1 VYFIGANARRMLS
14 SRVWLPIVV
23 AALSGAAPSPAPRSK
38 APAPSA
44 EQIHW
49 PDGTTRLSFE
59 DLEGVTLLQATAT
72 GADGRDTSGTFVLD
86 TGAGFIALDHALAI
100 RLGISR
106 PPVSNE
112 VDFTESP
119 LPRLRL
125 GDLEIAQAQA
135 LTFDAGVIRDVT
147 DRPVLGLFGQQPMND
162 RALWIDYESKHL
174 SLVPAASNVH
184 QAEAAAQVAASR
196 QIVGSLV
203 SSHASALPFRIAAGG
218 KVLLQTRVAPRHGA
232 PSDWL
237 TFVFDTGATKCAL
250 FVTSDAHDPT
260 ASWSPAIHALQTPT
274 LLGKSAASLVRAA
287 RVEVRGSAADT
298 PVHAPDVDV
307 LLVDSPLGS
316 ELSRVAGETV
326 SGLLGYSFLRR
337 FRVVCDYPH
346 RVLWLDPVI
355 HFQDDRPYEHSHAGI
370 QLERRD
376 GVIHVMSVARP
387 SPAEKAGI
395 LPGDEV
401 VEVEHVHAAEASL
414 TQLGRLMEG
423 KPGTSLS
430 LTIRRG
436 EQETSYRLKRQRL
449 L

>member
-1 VYFIGANARRMLS
+1 VFCLGANARRVRS
-14 SRVWLPIVV
+14 GRVWLLVV
-23 AALSGAAPSPAPRSK
+23 AAALGGAAPSAARRSTTPAPNV
-38 APAPSA
+38 

-49 PDGTTRLSFE
+49 PDGTTRLPFE
-59 DLEGVTLLQATAT
+59 DLEGVTLLEATAT
-72 GADGRDTSGTFVLD
+72 GVDGRDTTGTFVLD

-100 RLGISR
+100 RLGIASA
-106 PPVSNE
+106 PVSSE
-112 VDFTESP
+112 IDFTASP
-119 LPRLRL
+119 LPRLRI
-125 GDLEIAQAQA
+125 GDLEIAQAQT
-135 LTFDAGVIRDVT
+135 LRFDAEVIRDVT

-162 RALWIDYESKHL
+162 RALWIDYGSKRL
-174 SLVPAASNVH
+174 ALVPASSGNQGDAVS
-184 QAEAAAQVAASR
+184 ALAASR
-196 QIVGSLV
+196 QVVGALV
-203 SSHASALPFRIAAGG
+203 SSNAIAVPFRIAAGG
-218 KVLLQTRVAPRHGA
+218 KVLIQTRVVPRLGA

-250 FVTSDAHDPT
+250 FIGDDPRDPT
-260 ASWSPAIHALQTPT
+260 AAWGPAIHALQTPT
-274 LLGKSAASLVRAA
+274 LLGKSAASLVRAL
-287 RVEVRGSAADT
+287 RVEVRGSPKET
-298 PVHAPDVDV
+298 PVAAPDVDV
-307 LLVDSPLGS
+307 LLVNSPLGR

-326 SGLLGYSFLRR
+326 GGLLGYSFLRR

-355 HFQDDRPYEHSHAGI
+355 HFQDDHPYEHSHAGI

-387 SPAEKAGI
+387 SPAERAGI
-395 LPGDEV
+395 RPGDEV

>member
-1 VYFIGANARRMLS
+1 M
-14 SRVWLPIVV
+14 
-23 AALSGAAPSPAPRSK
+23 
-38 APAPSA
+38 
-44 EQIHW
+44 
-49 PDGTTRLSFE
+49 
-59 DLEGVTLLQATAT
+59 
-72 GADGRDTSGTFVLD
+72 
-86 TGAGFIALDHALAI
+86 
-100 RLGISR
+100 
-106 PPVSNE
+106 
-112 VDFTESP
+112 
-119 LPRLRL
+119 
-125 GDLEIAQAQA
+125 
-135 LTFDAGVIRDVT
+135 
-147 DRPVLGLFGQQPMND
+147 
-162 RALWIDYESKHL
+162 
-174 SLVPAASNVH
+174 
-184 QAEAAAQVAASR
+184 AASR

-203 SSHASALPFRIAAGG
+203 SSNASALPFRIAAGG
-218 KVLLQTRVAPRHGA
+218 KVLIQTRVVPRRGA

-250 FVTSDAHDPT
+250 FVRSDVHDPT
-260 ASWSPAIHALQTPT
+260 ASWGPAIHALQTPT

-287 RVEVRGSAADT
+287 RVEVRGSSADPT
-298 PVHAPDVDV
+298 VHAPDVDV
-307 LLVDSPLGS
+307 LLVDSPLGR

-355 HFQDDRPYEHSHAGI
+355 DFQDDRPYEHSHAGI

-376 GVIHVMSVARP
+376 GVIHVMSVARRRLRRR
-387 SPAEKAGI
+387 PAS
-395 LPGDEV
+395 PGDEV
-401 VEVEHVHAAEASL
+401 VEVDHVHAAEASL

>member
-1 VYFIGANARRMLS
+1 VFYLGADPRRSIPLG
-14 SRVWLPIVV
+14 RVWLLVMG
-23 AALSGAAPSPAPRSK
+23 AALSGPHLSAAARPPAY
-38 APAPSA
+38 PAPSA
-44 EQIHW
+44 EQIRW
-49 PDGTTRLSFE
+49 PEGTTRLSFE

-86 TGAGFIALDHALAI
+86 TGAGFIALDHSLAI
-100 RLGISR
+100 RLGISK
-106 PPVSNE
+106 PPTSSDI
-112 VDFTESP
+112 DFADLP

-125 GDLEIAQAQA
+125 GDLDIAQAQT

-162 RALWIDYESKHL
+162 RALWIDYGSKRL
-174 SLVPAASNVH
+174 ALVPATSNDKS
-184 QAEAAAQVAASR
+184 AGSNVAASR
-196 QIVGSLV
+196 EIVRSLV
-203 SSHASALPFRIAAGG
+203 SSKATALPFRVAAGG
-218 KVLLQTRVAPRHGA
+218 KVLIQTRVVPRHGA
-232 PSDWL
+232 ASGWL

-250 FVTSDAHDPT
+250 FTGGESGDPT
-260 ASWSPAIHALQTPT
+260 ADWSPAIHALQTPT
-274 LLGKSAASLVRAA
+274 LLGKSPASLVRAA
-287 RVEVRGSAADT
+287 RVEVRGSSADV
-298 PVHAPDVDV
+298 PAHAPDVDV
-307 LLVDSPLGS
+307 LLVDSPLGR
-316 ELSRVAGETV
+316 ELSRVAGEPV
-326 SGLLGYSFLRR
+326 SGLVGYSFLRR

-395 LPGDEV
+395 RPGDEV
-401 VEVEHVHAAEASL
+401 VEVQHVHAAEASL

-436 EQETSYRLKRQRL
+436 AQETSYRLKRQRL